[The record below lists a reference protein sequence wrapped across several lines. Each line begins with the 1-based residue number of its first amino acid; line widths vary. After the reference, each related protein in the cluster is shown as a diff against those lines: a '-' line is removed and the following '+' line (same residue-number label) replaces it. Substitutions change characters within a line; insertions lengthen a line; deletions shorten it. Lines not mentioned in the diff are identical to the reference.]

1 MRCKALEKPA
11 NIAWQ
16 TLLFVS
22 KSLPMDKKVTPDLRL
37 KQQCLASNVSQFR
50 QALREYRMDA

>member
-1 MRCKALEKPA
+1 MA

-22 KSLPMDKKVTPDLRL
+22 KSLAMDKKVTPDSRW
-37 KQQCLASNVSQFR
+37 KQKCLANNVSHFL
-50 QALREYRMDA
+50 QASKTPRLRNRFPKFTL